1 MTLTIIFVIINLI
14 LWLSFYIKFKKTFSP
29 KKILE
34 NIASEVD
41 KLLIEIDKTTDRDLS
56 LLESKIQTLREVISY
71 ADKRIL
77 MAEKEESKRKM
88 EQDVISKIDEIKQNI
103 PQDNS
108 SMKTYVKKAYKISDK
123 QKHSAEISLF
133 PADTFGIDINQ
144 MNKKEVEPDND
155 IRSLKEKVLELF
167 HQGLDIYYIAEK
179 LDSSVAEVQTIV
191 NLFGN

>member
-1 MTLTIIFVIINLI
+1 MIINLI

-88 EQDVISKIDEIKQNI
+88 EQDVISKNIKQDLFLGFLHP
-103 PQDNS
+103 PQIFQRHLLSPPQHLHNS
-108 SMKTYVKKAYKISDK
+108 M
-123 QKHSAEISLF
+123 Q
-133 PADTFGIDINQ
+133 
-144 MNKKEVEPDND
+144 
-155 IRSLKEKVLELF
+155 RS
-167 HQGLDIYYIAEK
+167 
-179 LDSSVAEVQTIV
+179 
-191 NLFGN
+191 

>member
-1 MTLTIIFVIINLI
+1 MIINLI

-123 QKHSAEISLF
+123 QKPSAEISLF

-144 MNKKEVEPDND
+144 MNKKKVEPDND

>member
-1 MTLTIIFVIINLI
+1 MIINVI

-41 KLLIEIDKTTDRDLS
+41 KLLIEIDNITDRDLT
-56 LLESKIQTLREVISY
+56 LIESKIQTLREVISQ

-77 MAEKEESKRKM
+77 LAEKEETKRKI
-88 EQDVISKIDEIKQNI
+88 EQDVINKMDEIKQSVSRN
-103 PQDNS
+103 NS
-108 SMKTYVKKAYKISDK
+108 SINSYVKNAYKIPEKK
-123 QKHSAEISLF
+123 QNPGEISLF
-133 PADTFGIDINQ
+133 PADTFGMDINAS
-144 MNKKEVEPDND
+144 NKNQSLGVQEET
-155 IRSLKEKVLELF
+155 ISLKEKVLELF